1 MITHYLKVAFRN
13 LVKYKTQ
20 TLISI
25 IGLSVGFTCFALS
38 VLWIRYEMTYDN
50 FHEGADR
57 IYLAGDKFDLQG
69 DGFSYYSSSLLA
81 DYIMKNCPEVEKA
94 CHIIQKNIIPIEYEK
109 NVYQTQQ
116 LRVDSNFVSI
126 FNIIVLEGSNRMRLE
141 NNQIAITDKIAKQI
155 FGTESPIGKQF
166 IFPNTNNTKMTIV
179 AVVKSW
185 EGHSLYPFDILLPYE
200 DQDPHWGSQRSHTLF
215 RIYPNSDINAL
226 EKRLAKYEVQQD
238 SYKQLMSTPIAL
250 LSTLRSTHPREDVNV
265 KLNHIR
271 LFAWIGALVIICG
284 LCNYLT
290 MLVTRIRMRKRELA
304 LRKVNGAS
312 NGNLLSLL
320 LSELILLLVLSLGL
334 GIMMIELILPVFK
347 ELPQIDESTSFFY
360 SEVFVYILLLLL
372 ITMGFAAILVRY
384 VNKRTLLDSINHK
397 SNLHLSGWFYKGS
410 ILFQLFISIG
420 FVFCTL
426 VMMKQLNFLQ
436 NSKELGLEKH
446 NVGAILSIYGFENTP
461 FKEILKQMPDVTE
474 CLCGFSSPIPKSS
487 FSSYELREWEG
498 QTDKEQRIKLENETI
513 NQDYVDFFQIDVIE
527 GDMLD
532 EKDGQGVVVIN
543 EAAVKAFGWSQPI
556 GKKIYLNEV
565 CTVKGVIR
573 DIYYNAPI
581 YPVIPAVFFLPKDNP
596 GNGNS

>member
-1 MITHYLKVAFRN
+1 
-13 LVKYKTQ
+13 
-20 TLISI
+20 
-25 IGLSVGFTCFALS
+25 
-38 VLWIRYEMTYDN
+38 
-50 FHEGADR
+50 
-57 IYLAGDKFDLQG
+57 
-69 DGFSYYSSSLLA
+69 
-81 DYIMKNCPEVEKA
+81 
-94 CHIIQKNIIPIEYEK
+94 
-109 NVYQTQQ
+109 
-116 LRVDSNFVSI
+116 
-126 FNIIVLEGSNRMRLE
+126 
-141 NNQIAITDKIAKQI
+141 
-155 FGTESPIGKQF
+155 
-166 IFPNTNNTKMTIV
+166 
-179 AVVKSW
+179 
-185 EGHSLYPFDILLPYE
+185 
-200 DQDPHWGSQRSHTLF
+200 
-215 RIYPNSDINAL
+215 
-226 EKRLAKYEVQQD
+226 
-238 SYKQLMSTPIAL
+238 
-250 LSTLRSTHPREDVNV
+250 
-265 KLNHIR
+265 
-271 LFAWIGALVIICG
+271 
-284 LCNYLT
+284 
-290 MLVTRIRMRKRELA
+290 
-304 LRKVNGAS
+304 
-312 NGNLLSLL
+312 
-320 LSELILLLVLSLGL
+320 
-334 GIMMIELILPVFK
+334 
-347 ELPQIDESTSFFY
+347 
-360 SEVFVYILLLLL
+360 LLL

-532 EKDGQGVVVIN
+532 KKDGQGVVVIN

-596 GNGNS
+596 GNGNRGPFLFKFKNLPPKS